1 LKQPN
6 SLVKLM
12 EIYLRVLYALVLV
25 MILAYIIKKKGYLDD
40 IGVAVST
47 LMAFIILIGTDIKW
61 LLIILSF
68 LVLGSLVSRV
78 GCSKKESMRLY
89 QCRRSLKNVV
99 ANGLVA
105 FLIVVLYMLGILDY
119 NTALFGYVGAI
130 SAATSDT
137 FSSEL
142 GILSRET
149 PRLIT
154 TFEKVERGTDGGIT
168 LWGTVAGL
176 IGSFLIGLLATLLFN
191 NYYLLIVSTLAGI
204 LGNLSD
210 SLSGALFERKGILNN
225 EHVNFICTLVGSISA
240 VLMYKL
246 LSLF

>member
-1 LKQPN
+1 
-6 SLVKLM
+6 M
-12 EIYLRVLYALVLV
+12 EIYLKFIYSLIVVV
-25 MILAYIIKKKGYLDD
+25 ILAYIIKKKGYLDD
-40 IGVAVST
+40 VGIVVST
-47 LMAFIILIGTDIKW
+47 LMAFVILMGTDIKW

-68 LVLGSLVSRV
+68 LMLGSLVSRM
-78 GCSKKESMRLY
+78 GRSKKESMKLY
-89 QCRRSLKNVV
+89 EWRRSLKNVL

-105 FLIVVLYMLGILDY
+105 ILVVIMYILGILDY

-142 GILSRET
+142 GILSEET

-168 LWGTVAGL
+168 LWGIVVGV
-176 IGSFLIGLLATLLFN
+176 IGGFLIGLLATLLFN
-191 NYYLLIVSTLAGI
+191 NNYLLIVGTLSGI

-225 EHVNFICTLVGSISA
+225 EHVNFICTMVGCLSA
-240 VLMYKL
+240 VVMYKIHE
-246 LSLF
+246 LFWIL

>member
-1 LKQPN
+1 
-6 SLVKLM
+6 M
-12 EIYLRVLYALVLV
+12 EIYIKLIYSLVVV
-25 MILAYIIKKKGYLDD
+25 MILAYIIKKKDYLDD
-40 IGVAVST
+40 IGVAVSS
-47 LMAFIILIGTDIKW
+47 LMAFIILMGTGIKW

-78 GCSKKESMRLY
+78 ECSKKESMKLY
-89 QCRRSLKNVV
+89 ECRRSLKNVL

-105 FLIVVLYMLGILDY
+105 ILTVIMYILGILDY

-142 GILSRET
+142 GILSNET

-176 IGSFLIGLLATLLFN
+176 IGGFLIGLLATLLFN
-191 NYYLLIVSTLAGI
+191 NYYLLIVGTLSGI

-225 EHVNFICTLVGSISA
+225 EHVNLICTVVGCISA
-240 VLMYKL
+240 VIMYKFLTL
-246 LSLF
+246 LI

>member
-1 LKQPN
+1 
-6 SLVKLM
+6 M
-12 EIYLRVLYALVLV
+12 EIYIKFIYSLVV
-25 MILAYIIKKKGYLDD
+25 AVILAYIIKKKEYLDD

-47 LMAFIILIGTDIKW
+47 LMAFIILMGTDIKW

-78 GCSKKESMRLY
+78 GCSKKESMKLY
-89 QCRRSLKNVV
+89 ECKRSLKNVL

-105 FLIVVLYMLGILDY
+105 ILIVIMYILGILDY
-119 NTALFGYVGAI
+119 NTALVGYIGAI

-142 GILSRET
+142 GILSDET

-168 LWGTVAGL
+168 LWGTVAGF
-176 IGSFLIGLLATLLFN
+176 IGGFLIGLLATLLFN
-191 NYYLLIVSTLAGI
+191 NCYLLIVGTLSGI

-210 SLSGALFERKGILNN
+210 SLSGALFERKGALNN
-225 EHVNFICTLVGSISA
+225 EHVNLICTIVGCISA
-240 VLMYKL
+240 VIIYRILTFL
-246 LSLF
+246 I

>member
-1 LKQPN
+1 MK
-6 SLVKLM
+6 
-12 EIYLRVLYALVLV
+12 IYLKFIYSFIVI

-40 IGVAVST
+40 VGIAVST
-47 LMAFIILIGTDIKW
+47 LMAFVILMGTDIKW

-68 LVLGSLVSRV
+68 LMLGSLVSKIGR
-78 GCSKKESMRLY
+78 SKKESMNLY
-89 QCRRSLKNVV
+89 EGRRSLKNVL

-105 FLIVVLYMLGILDY
+105 ILVVIMYIFGILDY

-142 GILSRET
+142 GVLSEET

-154 TFEKVERGTDGGIT
+154 TFEKVEKGTDGGIT
-168 LWGTVAGL
+168 LWGVVVGVV
-176 IGSFLIGLLATLLFN
+176 GGFLIGLLATLLFN
-191 NYYLLIVSTLAGI
+191 NNYLLIVGTFSGI

-225 EHVNFICTLVGSISA
+225 EHVNFICTIVGCISA
-240 VLMYKL
+240 VVMYKIHEM
-246 LSLF
+246 FWI

>member
-1 LKQPN
+1 
-6 SLVKLM
+6 M
-12 EIYLRVLYALVLV
+12 EIYIKFIYSLVLV
-25 MILAYIIKKKGYLDD
+25 TILAYIIKKKGYLDD

-47 LMAFIILIGTDIKW
+47 LMAFIILMGTGIKW

-78 GCSKKESMRLY
+78 GRSKKESMRLY
-89 QCRRSLKNVV
+89 ESRRSLKNVI

-105 FLIVVLYMLGILDY
+105 ILVVIMYILGILDY

-142 GILSRET
+142 GILSDET

-168 LWGTVAGL
+168 LWGTFAGL
-176 IGSFLIGLLATLLFN
+176 IGSFIIGLLSALLFN
-191 NYYLLIVSTLAGI
+191 NYYLIVVSTLSGI

-210 SLSGALFERKGILNN
+210 SISGALFERKGVLNN
-225 EHVNFICTLVGSISA
+225 EHVNFICTIVGCISA
-240 VLMYKL
+240 VIMYNIYE
-246 LSLF
+246 LFWI